1 MSHGRQ
7 TNPDWGPLMWA
18 VPSFVIPLAIGI
30 LTTALPAWWPVWAA
44 AAVLVL
50 VLAASV
56 PKRGP
61 LRPQNYGRTPAAV
74 IAATGLTVAFV
85 VVLWATAQ
93 HGHPLAV
100 EVLPGLLLWAAATLL
115 LRPLNKSAHISET
128 GWGIATLG
136 MAHATYTPD
145 TARATHRQPPDSGHA
160 MQRAGVPG
168 IPTTPGFGAIVLR
181 FDASAVVQPCSSSRC
196 SPDPLIASL
205 LRSRFPPRLL
215 TGMTL
220 RWFEFSACSANPE
233 DLPPSPAQ
241 HASCWGSST
250 SPSLRH

>member
-1 MSHGRQ
+1 MIVVYRTRRFLVHRYRLLSMSHGRQ

-136 MAHATYTPD
+136 MA
-145 TARATHRQPPDSGHA
+145 
-160 MQRAGVPG
+160 V
-168 IPTTPGFGAIVLR
+168 
-181 FDASAVVQPCSSSRC
+181 
-196 SPDPLIASL
+196 ASL
-205 LRSRFPPRLL
+205 LSGFAVLHV
-215 TGMTL
+215 G
-220 RWFEFSACSANPE
+220 
-233 DLPPSPAQ
+233 
-241 HASCWGSST
+241 ST
-250 SPSLRH
+250 SGGAALFLLGIAFLLSGGFTLLHRRDNLPGIMALPAAAAAVLFGFALLCVGSELSGVTFLVAGGRPCWLA